1 MPKVPALL
9 RSGARGARKTLRIMW
24 NVVTLSDTARRYPD
38 RAHELLW
45 RWFGARSARGRL
57 INAYGKY
64 LHGRHRVRQT
74 RRPDSVHT
82 FFLRNKV
89 QFEVLRD
96 LVRDW
101 PTAAPLRVASI
112 GCSTG
117 AELYSAIWSTL
128 TTRADIDL
136 VGTGMDVSEPALA
149 VAQAARYNRAGREV
163 QRLTPSQLKELID
176 GGLLIDE
183 NETLTVPECYR
194 QRATWVLGS
203 VFDKTLRQR
212 LGPQDIVF
220 VNNVLCH
227 FHDPQAA
234 EALENIADLIDS
246 GGYLF
251 LSGVDPDVR
260 TRVVR
265 ELDLTPVQGR
275 LEDLYHGDERALT
288 RWPMTYWGP
297 EPFDRTRPD
306 WDLRYGTLFRRRP
319 SSAPRGRA

>member
-9 RSGARGARKTLRIMW
+9 RSGARGARKTLRIVW
-24 NVVTLSDTARRYPD
+24 NVVTLSETARRYPD

-45 RWFGARSARGRL
+45 RWFARRSARGRL
-57 INAYGKY
+57 INTYGKY

-74 RRPDSVHT
+74 RRPDSEHT

-101 PTAAPLRVASI
+101 PASEPLRIASI

-117 AELYSAIWSTL
+117 AELYSAIWTVL
-128 TTRADIDL
+128 TTRGDLDL
-136 VGTGMDVSEPALA
+136 VAIGMDVSTPALSA
-149 VAQAARYNRAGREV
+149 AHMARYSRTGRELA
-163 QRLTPSQLKELID
+163 RLTPAQVDELIQ
-176 GGLLIDE
+176 GGLFIDE
-183 NETLTVPECYR
+183 HETVAVPPCFRE
-194 QRATWVLGS
+194 RATWVLGS
-203 VFDKTLRQR
+203 VFDTKLRQR

-234 EALENIADLIDS
+234 AGLENIAELVDA

-251 LSGVDPDVR
+251 LSGVDADVKTGVVR
-260 TRVVR
+260 TI
-265 ELDLTPVQGR
+265 ELTPVLDR
-275 LEDLYHGDERALT
+275 IEDLYHGDERALT

-297 EPFDRTRPD
+297 EPFDRRHPD
-306 WDLRYGTLFRRRP
+306 WKVRYATLFRRRD
-319 SSAPRGRA
+319 AGARRT